1 VKPVIASFGDVAAS
15 GGYYMGVAADSIFVQ
30 PNTITGSIGV
40 FGIIPNFQNLL
51 NNKLGITFDNVKTGK
66 YADIMSTY
74 RPLTPSE
81 RQLIQS
87 DINHVYDI
95 FLSRVASGRRKTKV
109 AVDSIG
115 GGRVWVGT
123 DAVKIGLADRLG
135 NFQDAINAAAK
146 KAGLK
151 DFRVVEY
158 PDKIAPLNQFLSN
171 TEDKVRVYFAKEE
184 LGDNYMIYQQMK
196 KAILN
201 SGLQARLPYEIR
213 VN

>member
-1 VKPVIASFGDVAAS
+1 
-15 GGYYMGVAADSIFVQ
+15 
-30 PNTITGSIGV
+30 
-40 FGIIPNFQNLL
+40 
-51 NNKLGITFDNVKTGK
+51 
-66 YADIMSTY
+66 
-74 RPLTPSE
+74 
-81 RQLIQS
+81 
-87 DINHVYDI
+87 
-95 FLSRVASGRRKTKV
+95 
-109 AVDSIG
+109 
-115 GGRVWVGT
+115 
-123 DAVKIGLADRLG
+123 VKIGLADRLG
-135 NFQDAINAAAK
+135 NFQDAVNAAAK